1 NVSRE
6 TKAKKAPLQQPLEI
20 REVERRLRDA
30 LQAKVQIR
38 GQGKRGTIEIAYFN
52 SEELERLLEILARGA
67 R

>member
-1 NVSRE
+1 MLFRS
-6 TKAKKAPLQQPLEI
+6 KLKKTPQQQPLEI

-30 LQAKVQIR
+30 LQAKVQIK

-52 SEELERLLEILARGA
+52 SEELERLLEMLARSA